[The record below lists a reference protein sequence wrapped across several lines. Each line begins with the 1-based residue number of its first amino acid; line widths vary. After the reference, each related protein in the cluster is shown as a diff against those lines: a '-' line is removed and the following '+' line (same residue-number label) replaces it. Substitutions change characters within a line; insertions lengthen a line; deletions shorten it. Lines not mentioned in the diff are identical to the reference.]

1 MSKRRIS
8 NETLKTTGFSYT
20 HSGIPYVRCYAWA
33 CSVKLRTVWY
43 TLLLING
50 KYKMTILYTLMGCVS
65 GAIIIGFDL
74 CLYKQVLTRQAGI
87 CCFLFI

>member
-1 MSKRRIS
+1 MSKRCIS
-8 NETLKTTGFSYT
+8 NETLKTTGFN
-20 HSGIPYVRCYAWA
+20 
-33 CSVKLRTVWY
+33 Y

-65 GAIIIGFDL
+65 GAIIIGFEL